1 MSATNIYIILII
13 VLLLI
18 FKLIHRNRKKRH
30 AEVHF
35 GLGEGPMTTMELR
48 EDPNLR
54 LSYANFKTEMFAS
67 LSVKYN
73 EVKVI
78 AAGGMGIIVSAIDKE
93 TKKKVAIK
101 TIAPKLYNNP
111 KAIKFFFQEFQAIQ
125 RMNHPNIIR
134 IYDSYNE
141 GFLYYVMEY
150 LEGETLEDLMN
161 REGILP
167 IRSVV
172 RIGTQVARALQ
183 HCHSNGIVHRDVKP
197 SNIFI
202 SSKNNSCKIIDFGVV
217 KDLDSETQDST
228 AIGSPHYA
236 APEQLQAGQISGKS
250 DIYALGV
257 CIFKMVSGEYPYD
270 DADLATKVFKNPRKI
285 ENFRSDIPAKL
296 VKIIYDSLALDPKE
310 RSNAKSLWERLRNIK
325 K

>member
-1 MSATNIYIILII
+1 MSTTYIYIIVII
-13 VLLLI
+13 ILFII
-18 FKLIHRNRKKRH
+18 FKIIQRKIRKKN
-30 AEVHF
+30 AEIHF

-54 LSYANFKTEMFAS
+54 LSYTNFKSEMFNN
-67 LSVKYN
+67 LSIKYS

-134 IYDSYNE
+134 IYESYNE

-161 REGILP
+161 RDGILP
-167 IRSVV
+167 VMTVV
-172 RIGTQVARALQ
+172 RVGTQVARALQ
-183 HCHSNGIVHRDVKP
+183 HCHSNGIVHRDIKP

-217 KDLDSETQDST
+217 KDLDSEVQDST

-257 CIFKMVSGEYPYD
+257 CLFKMVSGQYPYD
-270 DADLATKVFKNPRKI
+270 DSDLATKVFKNPRRI
-285 ENFRSDIPAKL
+285 EDFISDIPVNL
-296 VKIIYDSLALDPKE
+296 IEIIYDSLALDPKE
-310 RSNAKSLWERLRNIK
+310 RSSAKDLWERLRNIK